1 MKKQLSCFGCGK
13 ALTVPKAEPKNL
25 VRFLKGSCDPTWS
38 KFAFKED
45 EESYYFLCCPTCTKL
60 ILGDKNVE
68 R

>member
-38 KFAFKED
+38 KFAFVLPYLYKTN
-45 EESYYFLCCPTCTKL
+45 S
-60 ILGDKNVE
+60 
-68 R
+68 RR